1 MAQQVIGRVG
11 QLWRYPV
18 KSMAGEALGTADIDE
33 SGIIGDR
40 NWAPRDEASGE
51 ITNCKVLPSLLMCAA
66 HYADIP
72 RSNAG
77 ISHAVI
83 TLPDGRSMRTDNPFI
98 APAISAIAGRP
109 VTLWPLQPASDTE
122 HYRQRRQLTPEVMRQ
137 RMGLRPGDPDP
148 DFSIYE
154 SEIFSELQHFVT
166 PRGSYKDA
174 YPIHFITSASLA
186 TIQAF
191 TPGINAEARRFR
203 PNLMIETFHDTG
215 FPEHDW
221 TGFDLI
227 IGDVVLHCG
236 PKTVRCAMPAQ
247 PQQGLVAEPRI
258 SAAFLRLTAYNLGA
272 YAFVRH
278 MGTIAVGDEVILE
291 TKPRQGRLR
300 PNLLPLPSN
309 TGIAPPTDMATAPG
323 PFKKMRV
330 ASKTPEADD
339 VISFKLRSEHLPCT
353 PFVPGQHLTFRLKP
367 SGSESTLIRSYS
379 ISSSAPHSATE
390 DGYSIT
396 VKRIGAASAYLHDI
410 VLVGD
415 ELDVRWPTGRFFSL
429 PTSELPLILISNGI
443 GITPLFSMLRSA
455 ALNTPNRKIFWV
467 HATRDSRTHVFK
479 NEVNDLSRQLDN
491 FNQFVIYTKPDDRD
505 VIGQDYH
512 STQYIREQDLLPV
525 ADIRDAELFLCGT
538 PSFMSEVRTLAKHHG
553 IRDHQIHTELFGA
566 QYKQAGGVGSETMRR
581 SITFARS
588 GIDAEWT
595 SGDKTLLEIAEELG
609 ITVDYGCRFGACQA
623 CSVGLIDGSVTYP
636 DDDIHA
642 ESGRALLCCAKPLSD
657 LTLDL

>member
-18 KSMAGEALGTADIDE
+18 KSMAGEALGTATIDE

-40 NWAPRDEASGE
+40 HWAPRDEATGE

-72 RSNAG
+72 KSNAG

-83 TLPDGRSMRTDNPFI
+83 ILPDGRSIRTDDPFI

-109 VTLWPLQPASDTE
+109 VTLWPLQPASDSG
-122 HYRQRRQLTPEVMRQ
+122 HYRVRRQLTAEVMRQ

-154 SEIFSELQHFVT
+154 PEIFSELQNFVT

-203 PNLMIETFHDTG
+203 PNLMIETIQDTG

-258 SAAFLRLTAYNLGA
+258 SAAFLSLTAYNLGA

-278 MGTIAVGDEVILE
+278 MGTITVGDEVILE
-291 TKPRQGRLR
+291 TKPIQGRLR
-300 PNLLPLPSN
+300 PNL
-309 TGIAPPTDMATAPG
+309 PPIPGDAGTVQSAVITAAPG
-323 PFKKMRV
+323 PFRKMRV
-330 ASKTPEADD
+330 VRKAPEADN
-339 VISFKLRSEHLPCT
+339 VISFELRSEHFPCE
-353 PFVPGQHLTFRLKP
+353 PFVPGQHLTFRLRP
-367 SGSESTLIRSYS
+367 SGSESTMIRSYS
-379 ISSSAPHSATE
+379 ISSSSPHSTSE
-390 DGYSIT
+390 GSYHIT

-410 VLVGD
+410 VQVGD

-429 PTSELPLILISNGI
+429 PRSEMPLILISNGI
-443 GITPLFSMLRSA
+443 GITPLFSMLGSA
-455 ALNTPNRKIFWV
+455 ALNTPNRKILWI
-467 HATRDSRTHVFK
+467 HATRNGRTHVFK
-479 NEVNDLSRQLDN
+479 KEVDALSRRLDN
-491 FNQFVIYTKPDDRD
+491 FDHFIIYTKPDDCD
-505 VIGQDYH
+505 VLGQDYH
-512 STQYIREQDLLPV
+512 STQYLREEDLSSI
-525 ADIRDAELFLCGT
+525 ADIRGAELFLCGT
-538 PSFMSEVRTLAKHHG
+538 PSFMSVVRTFAKHHG

-566 QYKQAGGVGSETMRR
+566 QYKQAGGAGSEAMKR
-581 SITFARS
+581 SITFSRS
-588 GIDAEWT
+588 GISAEWT

-623 CSVGLIDGSVTYP
+623 CSVGLTGGSVTYP
-636 DDDIHA
+636 DDNIHA
-642 ESGRALLCCAKPLSD
+642 EPGRTLLCCATPLSD